1 MGIKCRHQGSGSADR
16 LAAGC
21 DISNDPVHPS
31 MANGIITYMSLKAP
45 KLSGYIGSL
54 AKICLFRDIEG
65 PKLVSKQVA
74 TKTLSLAVFF
84 INTLEEGKT
93 IQTLEHKH
101 KHDKVL
107 ICVAL
112 VIKGPIPQNFSCK
125 HDKVL
130 VQA

>member
-1 MGIKCRHQGSGSADR
+1 M
-16 LAAGC
+16 AAGWGT
-21 DISNDPVHPS
+21 SNDPVHPS

-45 KLSGYIGSL
+45 KLSYIGSL
-54 AKICLFRDIEG
+54 AKICLFKDIEG

-101 KHDKVL
+101 NHDKVL
-107 ICVAL
+107 ICVGL
-112 VIKGPIPQNFSCK
+112 VIKGPIPQTFSCK

-130 VQA
+130 VQAQMITKRNEN